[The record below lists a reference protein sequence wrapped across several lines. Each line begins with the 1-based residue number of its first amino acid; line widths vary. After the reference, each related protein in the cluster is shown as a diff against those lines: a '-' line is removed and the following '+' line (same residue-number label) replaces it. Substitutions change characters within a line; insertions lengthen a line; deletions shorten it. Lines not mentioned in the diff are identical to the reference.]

1 MAHITFDHIAIA
13 LPRLAAAPAVLVGEL
28 GGSPYFGMTS
38 DVFRFGQWRFEGG
51 GRIEVLEPHGE
62 DGFLHRFL
70 AQHGPGIHHVTFK
83 VPSLRDACDRAES
96 LGYRIVGYKDVHP
109 EWKEAFLHPKQAM
122 GIVVQLAQ
130 SSQRED
136 RIAWQ
141 APPGP
146 ANPPPPV
153 TLLGLRLRARDRAR
167 ARVQWEGV
175 LQGTCVDKDDEL
187 IYRWPHS
194 PLRIAVEIDPE
205 GKEGPVGIEYV
216 GSRPSAAAHA
226 LRVLGSVFIEAD
238 RGAPRLRRG
247 AAEGGGLGDPSRSPS
262 R

>member
-1 MAHITFDHIAIA
+1 MADITFDHIAIA

-28 GGSPYFGMTS
+28 GGRPYFGMTS
-38 DVFRFGQWRFEGG
+38 EFFRFGQWRFEGG

-83 VPSLRDACDRAES
+83 VPSLREACDRAES
-96 LGYRIVGYKDVHP
+96 LGYAIVGYKDTHP

-136 RIAWQ
+136 RIVWQ

-146 ANPPPPV
+146 AHPPPPV
-153 TLLGLRLRARDRAR
+153 RLLGLRLRARDRAR

-175 LQGTCVDKDDEL
+175 LQGRCEESDAGL
-187 IYRWPHS
+187 IYRWPPS

-216 GSRPSAAAHA
+216 GRRPAAAEHA
-226 LRVLGSVFIEAD
+226 LRVLGTVFV
-238 RGAPRLRRG
+238 
-247 AAEGGGLGDPSRSPS
+247 EGGEPSGARST
-262 R
+262 

>member
-1 MAHITFDHIAIA
+1 MAHITLDHIAIA
-13 LPRLAAAPAVLVGEL
+13 LPHLAAAPAVLVGEL

-38 DVFRFGQWRFEGG
+38 EFFRFGQWRFAGG
-51 GRIEVLEPHGE
+51 GRIEILEPHGD

-83 VPSLRDACDRAES
+83 VPSLRQACDRAES
-96 LGYRIVGYKDVHP
+96 LGYGIVGYKDTDP

-130 SSQRED
+130 STQQED

-153 TLLGLRLRARDRAR
+153 TVLGLRVRARDRER
-167 ARVQWEGV
+167 ASAQWEHV
-175 LQGTCVDKDDEL
+175 LQGAAVQNGDEL
-187 IYRWPHS
+187 IYRWRDS
-194 PLRIAVEIDPE
+194 PLRIVVEIDPE

-216 GSRPSAAAHA
+216 GRRPTAAAHA
-226 LRVLGSVFIEAD
+226 LRVLGAAFIE
-238 RGAPRLRRG
+238 
-247 AAEGGGLGDPSRSPS
+247 RSGP
-262 R
+262 

>member
-13 LPRLAAAPAVLVGEL
+13 VPRLAAAPAVLAGGL
-28 GGSPYFGMTS
+28 GGRPYFGMTS
-38 DVFRFGQWRFEGG
+38 DFFRFGQWRFEGG
-51 GRIEVLEPHGE
+51 GRIEILEPHGE

-83 VPSLRDACDRAES
+83 VPSLREACDRAES
-96 LGYRIVGYKDVHP
+96 LGYGIVGYKDAHP

-130 SSQRED
+130 SSQGED
-136 RIAWQ
+136 GIAWQ

-146 ANPPPPV
+146 ADPPPPV

-167 ARVQWEGV
+167 ARAQWESV
-175 LQGTCVDKDDEL
+175 LQGTCTEEDDAL
-187 IYRWPHS
+187 VYRWPDS

-205 GKEGPVGIEYV
+205 GKEGPVGIEYA
-216 GSRPSAAAHA
+216 GDRPAAAAHA
-226 LRVLGSVFIEAD
+226 LRVLGAVFIE
-238 RGAPRLRRG
+238 RRT
-247 AAEGGGLGDPSRSPS
+247 P
-262 R
+262 